1 MNDRTDNPT
10 LSVVVNNFNYARFL
24 VDALDR
30 ALEQLH
36 ACDELVI
43 VDDGSTDESPTLL
56 QRYAERPGVRV
67 IRQENQGQMKA
78 VRTGV
83 DAARCDII
91 VLLDSDDYFLPGY
104 LDRLRTIYRENPEV
118 DYVFCGA
125 EVGVKPSAA
134 LRETRGILD
143 RMELSPGLVGGTRW
157 ATIMF
162 YEYVGVPTSGNSL
175 TNALA
180 KKIMTLPTSLD
191 MTSTLP
197 MPLARLLR
205 ISETEAKKSGL
216 TADGVIV
223 RAASIL
229 GANKYYDPRPGF
241 MYRIHG
247 GNKYA
252 TVSLAGRRFL
262 RHYRRAA
269 FLKTAMVH
277 FDMDRRPTARELHKE
292 IISRSFGLRM
302 RRFLHIRAR
311 YVIAVC
317 FSSGSF
323 GDKIGALRAVLLQVK
338 R

>member
-1 MNDRTDNPT
+1 MNEKSANPT
-10 LSVVVNNFNYARFL
+10 LSVVVNNYNYARFL
-24 VDALDR
+24 AEALDR

-36 ACDELVI
+36 DSDELVI
-43 VDDGSTDESPTLL
+43 VDDGSTDESPELL
-56 QRYAERPGVRV
+56 QRYADRPGVRV
-67 IRQENQGQMKA
+67 IHQENQGQMKC

-83 DAARCDII
+83 NAARNDIV

-104 LDRLRTIYRENPEV
+104 LDRLRAIYRDNPQV
-118 DYVFCGA
+118 DYVFCAA
-125 EVGVKPSAA
+125 EVGVEPSAA

-143 RMELSPGLVGGTRW
+143 RMELRPGLVGATRW

-180 KKIMTLPTSLD
+180 KQIMTLPTSLD

-229 GANKYYDPRPGF
+229 GATKYYDPRPGF

-262 RHYRRAA
+262 RHYRRTA

-277 FDMDRRPTARELHKE
+277 FGMDRRPTAAELREE
-292 IISRSFGLRM
+292 ILGRSFGLRL

-317 FSSGSF
+317 CSSGSP
-323 GDKIGALRAVLLQVK
+323 GDKLKALRAVLLQV
-338 R
+338 RR